1 MHTKSLFGKL
11 IQLKSSPPSLWYS
24 FMSGW
29 LHRRQNGFVPCA
41 IEGCHK
47 LLNVPLRDF
56 YEAYEYFC
64 ETSRGHAE
72 LVYFL
77 DRLEP
82 HEIFYDIGAFR
93 GAYSVISKLKLQ
105 GNISVHA
112 FEPIAKNAEAIRRI
126 CVLNHF
132 EDCKIVALAVGNGN
146 LLTGRL
152 SGQDVAMFRLGD
164 DQALPAEMEFP
175 AISLDEYIAQ
185 GAPPPTLIKIDVE
198 GFELEVLRGVRVCLA
213 KHHPR
218 LWLEIHPKFLEAQ
231 NNSPDEVLNLLREIG
246 YSISFFYDY
255 NLPNSQDAYHIW
267 CA

>member
-1 MHTKSLFGKL
+1 MRIKSLFGKL
-11 IQLKSSPPSLWYS
+11 IQLKSLPPSLWHS
-24 FMSGW
+24 FTSGW
-29 LHRRQNGFVPCA
+29 LHRQQSGFVPCA
-41 IEGCHK
+41 VKGCNK

-56 YEAYEYFC
+56 YESYEYFC
-64 ETSRGHAE
+64 ETLRGNAE

-77 DRLEP
+77 KRLKP
-82 HEIFYDIGAFR
+82 HEVFYDVGAFR

-105 GNISVHA
+105 ENISAHA
-112 FEPIAKNAEAIRRI
+112 FEPIAKNVEAMRRI
-126 CVLNHF
+126 CVLNRF
-132 EDCKIVALAVGNGN
+132 EDCKIVPLAVGNGT

-152 SGQDVAMFRLGD
+152 SEQDVVMFRLGD
-164 DQALPAEMEFP
+164 DEASPAEIEFP

-198 GFELEVLRGVRVCLA
+198 GFELEVLRGACECLA

-231 NNSPDEVLNLLREIG
+231 NNSPDKVLNLLREIG
-246 YSISFFYDY
+246 YSISFFHDY
-255 NLPNSQDAYHIW
+255 NPSNPRDTYHVW